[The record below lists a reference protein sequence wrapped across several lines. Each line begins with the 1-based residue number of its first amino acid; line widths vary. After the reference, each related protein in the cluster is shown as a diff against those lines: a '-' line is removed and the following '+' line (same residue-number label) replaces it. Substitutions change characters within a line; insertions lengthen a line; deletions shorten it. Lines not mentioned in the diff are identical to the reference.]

1 MTASLAEFS
10 YPLHATASNGV
21 RRSRRHTV
29 EHAADCPSSNWR
41 SIMATF
47 ARSHSQTGY
56 RAAEA
61 SLPVSPPGVIGG
73 AITQAARR
81 SAGLT
86 RGRLARMLAV
96 DSSTVRHWESGAI
109 PLFSVWYSELCRLAA
124 VLGRAGA
131 TVGCNVSELIL
142 ASQCDL
148 LVTGMLRGFEDY
160 AEVPPVDEDTGEG
173 TAARDLLR
181 WALTGVLPEGYR
193 PFASAGP
200 LLAKQDLIAF
210 AALAHE
216 LRTGSRGNQL
226 ASYGRA
232 LAALTMRPELGHISG
247 SAADT
252 TR

>member
-1 MTASLAEFS
+1 MMTASLAEFS
-10 YPLHATASNGV
+10 YPLHTTASNGD
-21 RRSRRHTV
+21 RRARRHTV

-41 SIMATF
+41 DIMATF
-47 ARSHSQTGY
+47 ARSYGRTAH
-56 RAAEA
+56 RPAEA

-73 AITQAARR
+73 AIIQAARR

-86 RGRLARMLAV
+86 GGRLARMLAAA
-96 DSSTVRHWESGAI
+96 SSTVRDWESGTI
-109 PLFSVWYSELCRLAA
+109 PLFSVGYSELCRLAA

-131 TVGCNVSELIL
+131 TVGCDVGELAL

-173 TAARDLLR
+173 SAARDLLR
-181 WALTGVLPEGYR
+181 WALTGVLPERYR

-216 LRTGSRGNQL
+216 LSTGSRGDQL

-232 LAALTMRPELGHISG
+232 LTALTMR
-247 SAADT
+247 
-252 TR
+252 